1 MKAKTS
7 RGIVMKLIC
16 CAALIV
22 IASAVAFSQ
31 TPKSGALLAITSDD
45 NSVNLKIYDSQ
56 IHTGNIRTNSCDQIP
71 TDAYVLQGGAP
82 TGCDSGD
89 AFETA
94 NGNGVTGTATLGN
107 FSLTAQYLCASTN
120 CGALANSATCNSNAN
135 ICIDGNTPGA
145 SIDSGFLTVKN
156 NGSPF
161 VGTITL
167 TGTSPLTSTD
177 SAFCPVGGNASDSIT
192 FIAGSPFGTNDTR
205 IFALSTDSSNCGGFN
220 APQIL
225 PLTAGQPST
234 AKFGKDD
241 YQIMPLNSATGDT
254 LSVLPVPVPAG
265 PLGLD
270 GWGTGKFGS
279 ETPVFSPLRF
289 SAGTNFAPTTYA
301 CVPYAD
307 FSANVANGNP
317 VCVELQIE
325 CTNTITASACSD
337 AFLYTVQNDF
347 NIDGNSLLGGI
358 GGPAF
363 LGHHLVPCPDTA
375 FDLNIFTS
383 YTAPSAT
390 FGDPLKGGGSGTP
403 SCWVTAFDPNATAVT
418 TGNTVSSFTGF
429 TGLLAPNAFNP
440 VHPGS
445 AQPLNF
451 TYKNSSGSPV
461 TNLHLCTT
469 VVNNGT
475 SCLGGAARPWVAF
488 GTIPIDC
495 STFVVSPTSQEISL
509 AAGGS
514 NLQNF
519 GGGSYRFNWK
529 TLKTAPLNTCVVV
542 VTQFDTGLVVFPDD
556 FKYVK

>member
-1 MKAKTS
+1 M
-7 RGIVMKLIC
+7 R
-16 CAALIV
+16 
-22 IASAVAFSQ
+22 F
-31 TPKSGALLAITSDD
+31 D
-45 NSVNLKIYDSQ
+45 
-56 IHTGNIRTNSCDQIP
+56 
-71 TDAYVLQGGAP
+71 
-82 TGCDSGD
+82 
-89 AFETA
+89 
-94 NGNGVTGTATLGN
+94 
-107 FSLTAQYLCASTN
+107 YLR
-120 CGALANSATCNSNAN
+120 ALANSATCNSNEN

-192 FIAGSPFGTNDTR
+192 FTAGSPFGTNDTR
-205 IFALSTDSSNCGGFN
+205 RFALSTDSSNCGGFN

-225 PLTAGQPST
+225 NLTAGQLST

-241 YQIMPLNSATGDT
+241 YQITPLNSATGDT

-265 PLGLD
+265 PLALD

-317 VCVELQIE
+317 VCVELQIS
-325 CTNTITASACSD
+325 CTNTVTASVCSD

-347 NIDGNSLLGGI
+347 NIDANSLPGGV

-363 LGHHLVPCPDTA
+363 LGHHLVDCPDTA

-383 YTAPSAT
+383 YTAPSVT

-429 TGLLAPNAFNP
+429 TGLLAPPSLNRVNI
-440 VHPGS
+440 GS
-445 AQPLNF
+445 AFPLNF
-451 TYKNSSGSPV
+451 TFPTAG
-461 TNLHLCTT
+461 LHLCST
-469 VVNNGT
+469 VNNTGSTCTGT
-475 SCLGGAARPWVAF
+475 QTMPPVNPPWVAF
-488 GTIPIDC
+488 GTLSITC
-495 STFVVSPTSQEISL
+495 AMKVVSATQTEQTA

-514 NLQNF
+514 NLQTISTTPSLT
-519 GGGSYRFNWK
+519 SYRFNYK
-529 TLKTAPLNTCVVV
+529 TSKSCTTPPPPTPGSCVVMV
-542 VTQFDTGLVVFPDD
+542 AQFSSGLTVFP
-556 FKYVK
+556 